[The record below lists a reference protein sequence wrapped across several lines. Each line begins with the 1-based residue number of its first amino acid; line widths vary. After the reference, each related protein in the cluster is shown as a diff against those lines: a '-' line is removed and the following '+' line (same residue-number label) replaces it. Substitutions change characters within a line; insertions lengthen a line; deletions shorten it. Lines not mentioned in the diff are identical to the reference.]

1 MKWSKEEI
9 ALLRKQR
16 FEKPYTP
23 YAKCPDEF
31 RDILGTSR
39 SQDAIRFKSWELRN
53 TEKMAE
59 MKDEVVAVY
68 DIETTD
74 WHADAGFMLGWAV
87 YYPNTEQTKSDFIT
101 KKEMFDYKFDKR
113 ICQSLLKEFENIDLL
128 IGYYSTGF
136 DNPFFRTR
144 CLINGL
150 KFPVYGSMRHH
161 DCFYM
166 ARGKVKTR
174 KKSLGVIAEALGMD
188 AQKTHESISV
198 WNLAKYGHPKS
209 LAKIRAY
216 NINDVIV
223 TWQMYNELLKYGKY
237 VPKSI

>member
-1 MKWSKEEI
+1 MNWSKQEL
-9 ALLRKQR
+9 ALLKQLR
-16 FEKPYTP
+16 FEKPFTP
-23 YAKCPDEF
+23 YAQCPQLF
-31 RDILGTSR
+31 KDICGTSR
-39 SQDAIRFKSWELRN
+39 SQDAIRFKAYEIRN
-53 TEKMAE
+53 KNKIAE
-59 MKDEVVAVY
+59 IKDEVVAVY

-87 YYPNTEQTKSDFIT
+87 YYPHTGQTKSDFI
-101 KKEMFDYKFDKR
+101 KKEELYNFKFDKR
-113 ICQSLLKEFENIDLL
+113 ICKSLLKEFENIDLI

-144 CLINGL
+144 SLMNNL

-161 DCFYM
+161 DCYYM

-174 KKSLGVIAEALGMD
+174 KKSLGVIAEALGLD

-198 WNLAKYGHPKS
+198 WNLAKYGHPAS
-209 LAKIRAY
+209 LKKIRQY

-223 TWQMYNELLKYGKY
+223 TWEVYNELLKYGKFA
-237 VPKSI
+237 PKSI